1 MREKTESRPIGPTSQ
16 TDGDKQDRIK
26 LFEQRGIYRRYWD
39 CSFEQIEQRGVPIQ
53 VRSEFAEVKA
63 YAGNLKDN
71 IRNGIGL
78 ILKGPVG
85 TMKTSMAVAV
95 LQKSLTEGFGGL
107 FVPMA
112 SLLDNIFTLKA
123 KSVEEWANYEQRIR
137 ETGLLVLDD
146 LGAEHTEGWV
156 KTKVDA
162 IITERYNRQLP
173 IIVTTNLGNKE
184 LNNTYAARVLDRLR
198 STAKMVAFRGESLR
212 ETA

>member
-1 MREKTESRPIGPTSQ
+1 MREKTENRPIGPTSQ
-16 TDGDKQDRIK
+16 TDGDKQLLIK
-26 LFEQRGIYRRYWD
+26 LFEQRGIFRRYWD
-39 CSFEQIEQRGVPIQ
+39 CSFEKIEHRCVPQQ
-53 VRSEFAEVKA
+53 VRDEYREVKA
-63 YAGNLKDN
+63 YADNLKN
-71 IRNGIGL
+71 YIRDGVGL

-85 TMKTSMAVAV
+85 TMKTSLAVAV
-95 LQKSLTEGFGGL
+95 LQKSLADGYGGL

-156 KTKVDA
+156 QTKVDA
-162 IITERYNRQLP
+162 IISERYNRQLP
-173 IIVTTNLGNKE
+173 IIVTTNLSNDQLQK
-184 LNNTYAARVLDRLR
+184 TYAARVIDRLR
-198 STAKMVAFRGESLR
+198 STAKMITFRGSSLR